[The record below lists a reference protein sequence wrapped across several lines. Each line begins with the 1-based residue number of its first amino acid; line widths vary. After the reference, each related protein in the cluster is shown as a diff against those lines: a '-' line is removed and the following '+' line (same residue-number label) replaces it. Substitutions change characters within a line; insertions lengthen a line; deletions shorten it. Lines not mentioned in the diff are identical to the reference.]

1 MAESGASDESG
12 KPKGG
17 MIQTVAAVVILT
29 LLAGGGGAAMGM
41 LTAKPGPAEAALEPQ
56 VAGPAPEGAA
66 RLDAHG
72 NTDEA
77 KTTGAGA
84 GAGAGAAPGAKG
96 EAKGGEAAP
105 KLVLVPLDPVLTN
118 IYAPA
123 NTWLRVEASLVLR
136 DDGSENPQVLA
147 AEVQADTLAFLRSV
161 QLAQIEGTRGLMHL
175 RDDLRDRAKLR
186 SPAVVDYLIK
196 TLVAE

>member
-1 MAESGASDESG
+1 MAESGASDDSG
-12 KPKGG
+12 KTKGG
-17 MIQTVAAVVILT
+17 MIQTVVAVVLLT

-41 LTAKPGPAEAALEPQ
+41 LTTKPAPVEAVPAPPI
-56 VAGPAPEGAA
+56 AGPAPEGAA
-66 RLDAHG
+66 KLQAHG

-77 KTTGAGA
+77 V
-84 GAGAGAAPGAKG
+84 AAESADG
-96 EAKGGEAAP
+96 AP
-105 KLVLVPLDPVLTN
+105 KLVLVPLEPVLTN
-118 IYAPA
+118 IYAPS

-136 DDGSENPQVLA
+136 DDGSENAKVLA
-147 AEVQADTLAFLRSV
+147 AEVEADTLAFLRSV

-175 RDDLRDRAKLR
+175 RDDLRERAKLR